1 MEIQN
6 KYLTNDLE
14 QIARDLVSGTK
25 KDVSGYPNTSLLE
38 QEIELTLEQLRKLR
52 DQESD
57 KSQFD
62 SFSQPVCYVTTQLME
77 ADKYSPQYDHSAYSH
92 KQQPNC
98 NKLQP
103 RPYVMETEQKR
114 EPIVQEGRVQELQ
127 QKLLSLLEKHKQ
139 SAARETGDYWT
150 GRMAET
156 PSISA
161 IK

>member
-25 KDVSGYPNTSLLE
+25 RDVPSTSLLE

-52 DQESD
+52 DQEPD

-62 SFSQPVCYVTTQLME
+62 GFSQPERHMSTGFMQRNQYT
-77 ADKYSPQYDHSAYSH
+77 PQYTDRSAYSYSQ
-92 KQQPNC
+92 KPNC

-139 SAARETGDYWT
+139 SAAQKMGDYWT
-150 GRMAET
+150 GRMADR
-156 PSISA
+156 PQA
-161 IK
+161 QQ